1 MSAYHC
7 GKRQEMIHCTA
18 TGDSIVTRF
27 LPADK
32 EYEGF
37 KEVRNFIMQGDCRL
51 TNLETTVHNFESY
64 AAAQSGGTWLCSP
77 PGVLNDI
84 KKFGINI
91 VSTANNHALDYSFEG
106 LLRTIDYL
114 NAAELAFAG
123 TGENLSAA
131 ASPVYMECSECRYA
145 MISCTMT
152 FNPGEMAGEQSRNL
166 PGRPGVNGV
175 RVAKKYRLPQQ
186 YLEQLRTISEVLH
199 LNDYDNV
206 IRQEGY
212 LPQLEPGE
220 QPFGKMTFEAAAIPE
235 VVSVLNESDM
245 ERILSAIREAC
256 FMADYVMIAF
266 HSHEVD
272 GMNKADVDPA
282 SIEFA
287 HRCIDAGADAV
298 IGTGVHLLRPME
310 IYNDRPIFY
319 CLGNFINQLETV
331 LRVPEDMFAKQKL
344 GFDSTLDQLFN
355 VRSDHGRRGLY
366 YDPIMFESIIPYWE
380 AENGKVKKITFMPI
394 EEQFKLPRSRRGF
407 PRPKGD
413 ADIVERFAEMSK
425 NFGVSIKIEK
435 GFGIVTL

>member
-131 ASPVYMECSECRYA
+131 ASPV
-145 MISCTMT
+145 
-152 FNPGEMAGEQSRNL
+152 
-166 PGRPGVNGV
+166 
-175 RVAKKYRLPQQ
+175 
-186 YLEQLRTISEVLH
+186 
-199 LNDYDNV
+199 
-206 IRQEGY
+206 
-212 LPQLEPGE
+212 
-220 QPFGKMTFEAAAIPE
+220 
-235 VVSVLNESDM
+235 
-245 ERILSAIREAC
+245 
-256 FMADYVMIAF
+256 
-266 HSHEVD
+266 
-272 GMNKADVDPA
+272 
-282 SIEFA
+282 
-287 HRCIDAGADAV
+287 
-298 IGTGVHLLRPME
+298 
-310 IYNDRPIFY
+310 
-319 CLGNFINQLETV
+319 
-331 LRVPEDMFAKQKL
+331 
-344 GFDSTLDQLFN
+344 
-355 VRSDHGRRGLY
+355 
-366 YDPIMFESIIPYWE
+366 
-380 AENGKVKKITFMPI
+380 
-394 EEQFKLPRSRRGF
+394 
-407 PRPKGD
+407 
-413 ADIVERFAEMSK
+413 
-425 NFGVSIKIEK
+425 
-435 GFGIVTL
+435 